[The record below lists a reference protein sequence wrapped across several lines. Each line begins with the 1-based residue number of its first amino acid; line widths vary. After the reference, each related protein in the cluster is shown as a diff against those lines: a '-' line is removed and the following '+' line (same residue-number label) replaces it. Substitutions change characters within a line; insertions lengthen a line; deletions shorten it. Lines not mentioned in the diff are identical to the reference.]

1 MAATVQTKPAPSTDR
16 PKPVQHQTQAPRAN
30 PASPTA
36 KRAIVRPPPA
46 PSRRLAPPPG
56 QKPKRPR
63 HLWSQKEK
71 DFVRLYYRGTRDS
84 RRYLAAVLKVS
95 EHAVAG
101 QVNRMGLCKRSSRA
115 KWTPDEDEQLRTLI
129 GRYPVSRI
137 SKIMHRSPNAIS
149 VRAKRL
155 KPSRRDR
162 DDWYT
167 LTEVAEILGVDRHWG
182 RAPHHG
188 RHPESIP
195 PARQPE
201 SLKAARLPNPQ
212 ERTQELHTQVP
223 PGTQLVQHR
232 PHHLRRPAVRTPAR
246 MMQAATQHNIQTA

>member
-167 LTEVAEILGVDRHWG
+167 LTEVAEILGVDRHWVERRITAG
-182 RAPHHG
+182 T
-188 RHPESIP
+188 
-195 PARQPE
+195 
-201 SLKAARLPNPQ
+201 LKASLQHGSRKASKPRVYRIRRSELRNFIRRFPQ
-212 ERTQELHTQVP
+212 ELNSF
-223 PGTQLVQHR
+223 
-232 PHHLRRPAVRTPAR
+232 
-246 MMQAATQHNIQTA
+246 NIDLITCVDLLSGLLPV